1 MRKLFNFFNLKIDSN
16 QQFTLLSLFISG
28 ILITYVSPMFT
39 KVVITA
45 LPAEWIAFQSLF
57 SAFSALVIGILWKGK
72 TRELVMKYFIIF
84 CMFETV
90 AGFLLALYLLL
101 IEFNVW
107 VYAIF
112 SLFYS
117 SFITIFVG
125 KCIMAFKTK
134 LWNEEKR
141 EIYDN
146 NLSII
151 SSITCIGGFSLA
163 LLFMPSLETALIL
176 WAIACIVDDIG
187 WMIVYN
193 KNKEVLINNIE
204 EEKE

>member
-1 MRKLFNFFNLKIDSN
+1 MLEKVFNILNLKIDNN
-16 QQFTLLSLFISG
+16 QKYILLSLFISG
-28 ILITYVSPMFT
+28 LLITYVSPMFT
-39 KVVITA
+39 KIVITA
-45 LPAEWIAFQSLF
+45 LPPEWIAFENLF
-57 SAFSALVIGILWKGK
+57 ASVSVFIIGVLWKGNIRK
-72 TRELVMKYFIIF
+72 SAIKYFVAF
-84 CMFETV
+84 CIFETI

-112 SLFYS
+112 SLIYT
-117 SFITIFVG
+117 SFISIFVG

-146 NLSII
+146 NASMIASL
-151 SSITCIGGFSLA
+151 TCIIGFLFA
-163 LLFMPSLETALIL
+163 LLFMPSLELSLIL

-187 WMIVYN
+187 WIIVYI
-193 KNKEVLINNIE
+193 KNKKVLTTFN
-204 EEKE
+204 

>member
-1 MRKLFNFFNLKIDSN
+1 
-16 QQFTLLSLFISG
+16 
-28 ILITYVSPMFT
+28 MFT

-101 IEFNVW
+101 IDFNVW

-187 WMIVYN
+187 WMIVYK